1 MMDSIEITKNNIK
14 EINYNDIMFLSF
26 AESGAMGEPAGIE
39 ILLKDL
45 KLYHTNYCYSED
57 IKIKDLFSIFPPLET
72 FQCGMCIVTHL
83 DENWKWLDMGM
94 GNYLLIR
101 NTIYDKYVECIDKE
115 VENDEFTPGE
125 VYKKW
130 LDAARKM
137 LIENSDKYTFL
148 SVHYEDDELSNRT
161 YYYISDIEDI
171 NENDRVL
178 VDRNGYEAIGI
189 VEKKEIFNKYETPFP
204 IEKTKHIIKKV
215 DRDYEVEDWYDD
227 EYEEYEREIESYEK
241 LFLNT
246 MFNRLSIKRL
256 INLMFIKKSG
266 ENIELNHKL
275 YYMPRMNLF
284 FYKDENGYRIAE
296 TSKQILSDEVF
307 RILERESIEVPRK
320 IIENVYT
327 ANNYKEAILFCR
339 ENYLIIYDDTD
350 ILDFTE
356 QKRELYKKEENKI
369 IENKFQK
376 IEDII
381 EYLKTYKGATYK
393 YPNPDYY
400 IKDNKIIHY
409 MGWLN
414 YDRGIFDLYEF
425 LENKKYINREK
436 AFQDFQKYNKEWSN
450 WEKWNIDEIDHEKAN
465 YIIVRLYNRERV
477 CEGLI
482 NNYAESGK
490 LLNII
495 ERLINN

>member
-1 MMDSIEITKNNIK
+1 MMDSIEITKNNIE
-14 EINYNDIMFLSF
+14 EIKYNNIMFLSF
-26 AESGAMGEPAGIE
+26 AEAGAMGEPGGIK
-39 ILLKDL
+39 ILLKDS
-45 KLYHTNYCYSED
+45 KLYHTNYCYNKD
-57 IKIKDLFSIFPPLET
+57 IKIEDLFSIFPPLAT
-72 FQCGMCIVTHL
+72 FQCGMCIVTNL
-83 DENWKWLDMGM
+83 DKNWKWIDMGM

-101 NTIYDKYVECIDKE
+101 NKIHSKYMEYLEKE
-115 VENDEFTPGE
+115 IENDKFRQGKI
-125 VYKKW
+125 YAKW
-130 LDAARKM
+130 LEIARKM
-137 LIENSDKYTFL
+137 LVENMDKYMFL
-148 SVHYEDDELSNRT
+148 SVHYEDDEISNRT

-171 NENDRVL
+171 NENDMVL
-178 VDRNGYEAIGI
+178 VDRNGYEAIGTVAKI
-189 VEKKEIFNKYETPFP
+189 EIFNKLETPFP
-204 IEKTKHIIKKV
+204 VEKTKHIIRKV
-215 DRDYEVEDWYDD
+215 DKDYQIEDWHK
-227 EYEEYEREIESYEK
+227 EYKQEIESYEK

-256 INLMFIKKSG
+256 INLMFIEKSG
-266 ENIELNHKL
+266 RNIELNDKL

-284 FYKDENGYRIAE
+284 FYKDGNRYRIAE
-296 TSKQILSDEVF
+296 TPKHILSDEIF

-339 ENYLIIYDDTD
+339 ENYLIIHDDTD

-369 IENKFQK
+369 TENKFKK

-381 EYLKTYKGATYK
+381 EYLKKYKGATYK
-393 YPNPDYY
+393 YPSPDYY
-400 IKDNKIIHY
+400 IADNQIIHY
-409 MGWLN
+409 LGWIN

-425 LENKKYINREK
+425 LENKKYINKEK
-436 AFQDFQKYNKEWSN
+436 AFQDFEKYNKEWVN
-450 WEKWNIDEIDHEKAN
+450 WEKWNIDDINYEKAN

-495 ERLINN
+495 EKLINN